1 MSMSLAT
8 DVDIGQSPALRTVQ
22 VHHAPCLGALP
33 DMTPIA
39 AYYVMIATE
48 HETFDRKPRHQ
59 VVVPRKSLAERVAG
73 ALEALINLGRPT
85 TVQPI

>member
-1 MSMSLAT
+1 
-8 DVDIGQSPALRTVQ
+8 
-22 VHHAPCLGALP
+22 
-33 DMTPIA
+33 MTPIA

-85 TVQPI
+85 TVHPI